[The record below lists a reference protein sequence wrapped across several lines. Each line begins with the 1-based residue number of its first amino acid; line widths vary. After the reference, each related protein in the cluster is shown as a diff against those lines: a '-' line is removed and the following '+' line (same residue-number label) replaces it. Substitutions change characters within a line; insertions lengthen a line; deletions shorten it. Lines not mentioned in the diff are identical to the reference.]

1 MTPKKTVERNREI
14 LAAFEAGQS
23 IGSLGRQYGL
33 GDQHI
38 RALLTNERNKRI
50 VSPEPFYRAIR
61 RSKAALLRGHGSKDR
76 QENTTEI
83 RAP

>member
-14 LAAFEAGQS
+14 LAAFEAGIS
-23 IGSLGRQYGL
+23 AEGLARQYGL
-33 GDQHI
+33 SDQHV
-38 RALLTNERNKRI
+38 RAVLTNERNKRI
-50 VSPEPFYRAIR
+50 FSPEPFYRA
-61 RSKAALLRGHGSKDR
+61 LRGIAPLHGHGSKDR